1 MAIISPIQEL
11 WLRVRRSFKDRG
23 LSGTVAY
30 CFEHPSSLVRL
41 ARLLPRYWSV
51 RRLVPDEF
59 DRRFGLD
66 TATPLRRTELGLDNT
81 NLLYLT
87 AYGAIPENLFHQA
100 MERVK
105 DIDYERFT
113 FVDLGSGKGRA
124 LFLASEYPFRKIV
137 GVELSPRLHA
147 IAKQNLAK
155 YHNPLQKC
163 MSLELINEDFV
174 RYRLPDEPLF
184 CFMYNPCEEKIMARL
199 AERARESSAKNP
211 RLMYLLYFAPRF
223 GHLWEK
229 AGFEKI
235 AEEGEGNHVT
245 HYCVYR
251 KSPQEQTTL
260 HTS

>member
-1 MAIISPIQEL
+1 VAILSPIQEL

-23 LSGTVAY
+23 LSGTLAY
-30 CFEHPSSLVRL
+30 CLHHPSSLVGLVRS
-41 ARLLPRYWSV
+41 LPRYRNPQRV
-51 RRLVPDEF
+51 APDEF

-66 TATPLRRTELGLDNT
+66 TATPLRRTELGLDSA

-87 AYGAIPENLFHQA
+87 AYGAIPEDLFHKA
-100 MERVK
+100 IERVGE
-105 DIDYERFT
+105 IDYERFT

-147 IAKQNLAK
+147 IAKQNLTK

-174 RYRLPDEPLF
+174 GCRLPDEPLF
-184 CFMYNPCEEKIMARL
+184 CFMYNPCEEKIMTRL
-199 AERARESSAKNP
+199 AEKVAESFAKTP

-223 GHLWEK
+223 SQLWEK
-229 AGFEKI
+229 VGFEKI
-235 AEEGEGNHVT
+235 AEEGEGTHVT
-245 HYCVYR
+245 HYCLYR
-251 KSPQEQTTL
+251 KAPAPSG
-260 HTS
+260 SS